1 MAPGA
6 ERRSET
12 VLGLRQMPAVPGAPM
27 GGHVSCAGVSR
38 ASRSHAQC
46 SLVMRARS
54 RICNADSFNVSDL
67 HKAVDQRQAVKQQ
80 PKYSLVSAYWSAGDR

>member
-38 ASRSHAQC
+38 ASRSHTQC
-46 SLVMRARS
+46 SLVMRARQS
-54 RICNADSFNVSDL
+54 HL
-67 HKAVDQRQAVKQQ
+67 QRGFVQRVRPPQDGRPA
-80 PKYSLVSAYWSAGDR
+80 AGREAGAQV